1 MKKDRDEFNKAFME
15 GDQADP
21 PKMDDTTADATM
33 DPAMDAGIE
42 GEGSAPA
49 ASAAEGDPMPTGG
62 DARAVTLA
70 EGADPGATIEDAKP
84 EVDYEQK
91 YKTLQGKYNA
101 ELQRL
106 KDEIAALK
114 AGEGAPMMAKD
125 GAKVEGDGYQYDESV
140 DPTAVARARM
150 AERDAEYAER
160 RRADD
165 MDAEYA
171 RSFGEDGDR
180 IKPVASKQAAAAA
193 PKPSTKDEGGERVG
207 PASAPAADMPRDDM
221 DPTGVEYND
230 LFREPSIAR
239 RADGGEVEGAMSGED
254 VMAML
259 EDDYGPEF
267 VQAMAKMI
275 DQRARQ
281 IVEEMGGEFAGGIE
295 EKIEKIVE
303 MSAQGLGRL
312 HRSVLVAMRRDAED
326 VANSEEFTAWVESLP
341 EAERAQAETV
351 INEGELPDLLALF
364 EQYDSREG
372 EAESPEDVWAEGAAA
387 GVKGSAPI
395 RIPTRAPASDDD
407 EYKRAWDAM

>member
-1 MKKDRDEFNKAFME
+1 MKKDREEFNKAFME

-21 PKMDDTTADATM
+21 PMDTATADATM

-106 KDEIAALK
+106 KDEIATLK

-125 GAKVEGDGYQYDESV
+125 GAKVEGDDE
-140 DPTAVARARM
+140 DWNRLTATPVREDVGGEPGARRTASGVVLEDGDGRPQAYAESKDDEDAQKTADLFNDAPRARM
-150 AERDAEYAER
+150 AE
-160 RRADD
+160 
-165 MDAEYA
+165 
-171 RSFGEDGDR
+171 
-180 IKPVASKQAAAAA
+180 
-193 PKPSTKDEGGERVG
+193 
-207 PASAPAADMPRDDM
+207 
-221 DPTGVEYND
+221 
-230 LFREPSIAR
+230 
-239 RADGGEVEGAMSGED
+239 GGEVEAPDAGGD
-254 VMAML
+254 LMAML
-259 EDDYGPEF
+259 EEDYGPEF

-281 IVEEMGGEFAGGIE
+281 IVEQMGGEFAGSVE

-341 EAERAQAETV
+341 EAERAQAEAV
-351 INEGELPDLLALF
+351 INEGELPELLALF
-364 EQYDSREG
+364 EQYDAREG
-372 EAESPEDVWAEGAAA
+372 ESESPEDVWAEGAAA

-407 EYKRAWDAM
+407 EYRRAWDAM

>member
-15 GDQADP
+15 GDQTDP
-21 PKMDDTTADATM
+21 PMMDDTTTDAAM
-33 DPAMDAGIE
+33 DPAMSAGTE
-42 GEGSAPA
+42 GERNAPTMD
-49 ASAAEGDPMPTGG
+49 AAEGAPTPTGG
-62 DARAVTLA
+62 DASAVMLA
-70 EGADPGATIEDAKP
+70 DGADPGATIEDAKP
-84 EVDYEQK
+84 DVDYEQK

-101 ELQRL
+101 EVQRL

-114 AGEGAPMMAKD
+114 AGEDAPMMAKD
-125 GAKVEGDGYQYDESV
+125 GAKVDDADTSAGVMMKDDAGASR
-140 DPTAVARARM
+140 TADLFNDAPKARM
-150 AERDAEYAER
+150 
-160 RRADD
+160 
-165 MDAEYA
+165 
-171 RSFGEDGDR
+171 
-180 IKPVASKQAAAAA
+180 
-193 PKPSTKDEGGERVG
+193 
-207 PASAPAADMPRDDM
+207 
-221 DPTGVEYND
+221 
-230 LFREPSIAR
+230 
-239 RADGGEVEGAMSGED
+239 ADGGEVEGEGAMSGGD

-259 EDDYGPEF
+259 EEDYGPEF
-267 VQAMAKMI
+267 VQAMAKLI

-312 HRSVLVAMRRDAED
+312 HRSVLIAMRRDAED
-326 VANSEEFTAWVESLP
+326 VANSDEFTAWVKSLP

-351 INEGELPDLLALF
+351 IAEGELPELLALF
-364 EQYDSREG
+364 EQYDGREG